1 MGIRPSCAGELT
13 HFPKEKTVTIIEI
26 IDTFTFYGID
36 VILLSSLTTL
46 AVQFLKITVLKNV
59 KKKLLTFLP
68 FIIGT
73 IFYAV
78 YQGVYNS
85 SFYFVLD
92 NYTLVLEHGVSIGAV
107 STLTYVLYEQFVR
120 EKDALTPV
128 QSVISTLIEGYVP
141 SDAVEKT
148 AKEIA
153 LAIEKDV
160 TGNGAKKAAQ
170 IILENAGE
178 NVEEKDVALL
188 AKLIIETIAHITI
201 V

>member
-1 MGIRPSCAGELT
+1 M
-13 HFPKEKTVTIIEI
+13 TIIEI

-46 AVQFLKITVLKNV
+46 VVQLLKITVLKNV

-68 FIIGT
+68 FIVGT
-73 IFYAV
+73 VFYAV

-92 NYTLVLEHGVSIGAV
+92 NYTLILEHGVSIGAV
-107 STLTYVLYEQFVR
+107 STFAYVLYEQFVR
-120 EKDALTPV
+120 EKNALTPV
-128 QSVISTLIEGYVP
+128 QGVISTLIEGYVP

-160 TGNGAKKAAQ
+160 TGGGAKKAAQ
-170 IILENAGE
+170 IILENADA
-178 NVEEKDVALL
+178 NVDEKDVALL
-188 AKLIIETIAHITI
+188 AKLIIETLAHITTT
-201 V
+201 